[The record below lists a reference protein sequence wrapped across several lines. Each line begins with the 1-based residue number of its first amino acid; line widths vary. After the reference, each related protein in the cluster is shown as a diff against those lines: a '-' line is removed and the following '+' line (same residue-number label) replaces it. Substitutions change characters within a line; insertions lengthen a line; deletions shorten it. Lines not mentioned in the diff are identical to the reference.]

1 MESNIAIDRLSA
13 LAQDS
18 RLAIFRLLVK
28 AGEEGVAAGDVARA
42 LDIPANTL
50 SSHLAILSKAGLV
63 MGARRGRSI
72 IYVADIAAMGEL
84 LVYLLEDC
92 CGGHPEL
99 CAPVAM
105 AARATACC
113 TPERGGAA

>member
-13 LAQDS
+13 LAQES

-28 AGEEGVAAGDVARA
+28 AGAGGMAAGDVARA
-42 LDIPANTL
+42 LEIPANTL

-63 MGARRGRSI
+63 VGERQGRSI
-72 IYVADIAAMGEL
+72 IYVADMGAMGDL
-84 LVYLLEDC
+84 LIYLLADC

-99 CAPVAM
+99 CGSVVL
-105 AARATACC
+105 AAGTGACC
-113 TPERGGAA
+113 PAERGGSA